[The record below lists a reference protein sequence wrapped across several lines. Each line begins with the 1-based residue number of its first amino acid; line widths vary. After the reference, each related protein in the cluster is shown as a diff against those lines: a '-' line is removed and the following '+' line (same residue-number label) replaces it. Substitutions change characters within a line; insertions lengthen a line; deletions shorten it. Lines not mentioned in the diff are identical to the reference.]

1 MTFSLRFGYDVI
13 KAVWEGTIP
22 GLDSAR
28 AGVSIVVVLP
38 LVALLLVARNP
49 TTLIEPPF
57 EHTLGFNRIGRFF
70 INLYLGRGF
79 QLDDPQGMCGAKMV
93 EEDDPATSKDDHI
106 LTMFGV
112 NSGTGQILYN
122 VKLVEPR
129 IYGSVGSDTGQ
140 FRRPHGICCNK
151 LGDVYVADTDN
162 NRVVRLKY
170 SSTHL
175 RWVSVLDTGLAAP
188 HDVALDSRGRVYV
201 ADSKHDRIV
210 IYDSLGTVLASWQPG
225 FENPTAIAV
234 LDPDAEYNE
243 FRVGIAVVVDRNRTR
258 VNLLTLSGEL
268 VRQVDM
274 RRIGLDEAGFAYVAF
289 DRHGNAYVTDQL
301 NNQVHVFDAGLKY
314 VVSYGREGVGRYRFS
329 SPRGIAIGRR
339 FGQVFIAEA
348 EGGQYYWLGLDAYLI
363 GCYPA
368 EFDSR
373 QPGTTIALYVTSL
386 ADITATIDDGNGHEV
401 RTLTPPHLQ
410 RPGEV
415 LIVWDGR
422 DNKGEFVPVGSYRV
436 KVVVRP
442 TYSRVRY
449 ILKKELT
456 ASVTRVADS

>member
-1 MTFSLRFGYDVI
+1 M
-13 KAVWEGTIP
+13 
-22 GLDSAR
+22 
-28 AGVSIVVVLP
+28 LP
-38 LVALLLVARNP
+38 FLALLLVAHDP

-57 EHTLGFNRIGRFF
+57 EHTLGFNRVGRFF
-70 INLYLGRGF
+70 INLYLGRNF
-79 QLDDPQGMCGAKMV
+79 RIDDPQGMCGAKMI

-129 IYGSVGSDTGQ
+129 IYGSVGSDTAQ
-140 FRRPHGICCNK
+140 FNRPHGICCNK
-151 LGDVYVADTDN
+151 HGDVYVADTDN
-162 NRVVRLKY
+162 DRVVRLKY
-170 SSTHL
+170 SATRL
-175 RWVSVLDTGLAAP
+175 RWVSVLDSELSSP

-201 ADSKHDRIV
+201 TDSRNDRIV
-210 IYDSLGTVLASWQPG
+210 IYDSLGSLLAVWQTG
-225 FENPTAIAV
+225 LEHPTAIAV

-243 FRVGIAVVVDRNRTR
+243 FRVGAVAVVDRNRTR
-258 VNLLTLSGEL
+258 VNLLTLAGEL

-289 DRHGNAYVTDQL
+289 DRHGNVYVTDQT
-301 NNQVHVFDAGLKY
+301 NDQVHVFDAGLKY
-314 VVSYGREGVGRYRFS
+314 IISYGRGGTGQYRFS
-329 SPRGIAIGRR
+329 SPRGIAIWRR

-363 GCYPA
+363 GCYPS

-373 QPGTTIALYVTSL
+373 QPGTTIALYVTEL
-386 ADITATIDDGNGHEV
+386 ADVTVTIDDGNDHEI
-401 RTLTPPHLQ
+401 RTLTPPHMQ

-422 DNKGEFVPVGSYRV
+422 DNHGEVVPVGTYRINV
-436 KVVVRP
+436 LARP
-442 TYSRVRY
+442 TYSRARY
-449 ILKKELT
+449 ILRKELT
-456 ASVTRVADS
+456 ASVRRVADS